1 MCNWHKFSDEQI
13 PKELSFKPIVIKRTS
28 GDKDVVYPFKD
39 VYFVSWHLCD
49 DPMVSYKESQSD
61 IEYWISVDELVD

>member
-28 GDKDVVYPFKD
+28 GDKDVVYTFKD
-39 VYFVSWHLCD
+39 GYFVSWHLFD